1 MRDLL
6 EVTESGLYCERGD
19 FYVDPWRRV
28 SRAVITHAHADHAR
42 AGCDRYLC
50 AAEGKLVLRSR
61 IGGGSPI
68 DTLRRGES
76 VSINGVLS
84 LIHI

>member
-1 MRDLL
+1 VRDLL

-28 SRAVITHAHADHAR
+28 PRAVITHAHADHAR

-50 AAEGKLVLRSR
+50 AAEG
-61 IGGGSPI
+61 
-68 DTLRRGES
+68 
-76 VSINGVLS
+76 
-84 LIHI
+84 